1 MFEEALLTAVF
12 VWQES
17 AVNEVRRLSEL
28 NHAGI
33 VLASDWRRGGAH
45 WLKMIFGARGLWPL
59 ICGITPMS
67 QQIGL
72 EMNTKP
78 ENRWELLEEL
88 AAAHDSMLTQLTSKL
103 KTHWGHDPRQRSI
116 EIAAFLLTH
125 PQVRRFVIIDDENMR
140 QDFAQ
145 RMIWTREDDI
155 FTPAL
160 AAAAQQQLSQ
170 DAPLQDLLPKLD
182 PHELE
187 IVRKACSLS
196 SELFCS
202 Y

>member
-1 MFEEALLTAVF
+1 
-12 VWQES
+12 
-17 AVNEVRRLSEL
+17 
-28 NHAGI
+28 
-33 VLASDWRRGGAH
+33 
-45 WLKMIFGARGLWPL
+45 
-59 ICGITPMS
+59 
-67 QQIGL
+67 
-72 EMNTKP
+72 
-78 ENRWELLEEL
+78 
-88 AAAHDSMLTQLTSKL
+88 MLTQLTSKL
-103 KTHWGHDPRQRSI
+103 KTHWGHDPRQRSV